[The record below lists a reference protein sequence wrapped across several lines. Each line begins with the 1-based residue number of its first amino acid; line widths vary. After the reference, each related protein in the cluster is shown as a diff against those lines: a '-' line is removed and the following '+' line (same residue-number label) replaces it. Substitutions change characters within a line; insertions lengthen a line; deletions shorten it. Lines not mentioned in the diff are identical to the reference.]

1 MPDLWQLY
9 PTQEQLEAKLK
20 ELSTQDKL
28 KDAFVLNASIGKFI
42 NFRNRKMSMN
52 INLNVNNILNNRK
65 IATYAYQ
72 QARIN
77 TDTYDRNA
85 FANRYSYAQ
94 GIRVYL
100 NVGIRF

>member
-1 MPDLWQLY
+1 
-9 PTQEQLEAKLK
+9 
-20 ELSTQDKL
+20 
-28 KDAFVLNASIGKFI
+28 
-42 NFRNRKMSMN
+42 MSRG
-52 INLNVNNILNNRK
+52 LGDVYKRQLNNRK